1 MAKITKIL
9 VVNEPSTRVDE
20 FSGFSGTEF
29 DVDEYFGNAS
39 TLRKASGAAGI
50 GFGTSRD
57 MEEAVGPPPSQGPKT
72 VRPAPIPT
80 ASFVV
85 AMRYRPGIMLE
96 SSRSYRLEGG
106 SRALVPGRGRGRG
119 ENTRHW

>member
-1 MAKITKIL
+1 MARITKIL

-39 TLRKASGAAGI
+39 ALRKASGAAGI

-57 MEEAVGPPPSQGPKT
+57 MEDRT
-72 VRPAPIPT
+72 
-80 ASFVV
+80 
-85 AMRYRPGIMLE
+85 
-96 SSRSYRLEGG
+96 
-106 SRALVPGRGRGRG
+106 SRAAALGLGDLLNQHP
-119 ENTRHW
+119 HCA